1 MAQDI
6 LPVVRAVMSKELITE
21 HKMNQNDVARMLG
34 VSQPAVSQ
42 YMRQLRGK
50 NNVKIKDEEKFTSE
64 IKNLCKKITS
74 GMKEIEIIME
84 MDNLCRLG
92 ASMIDNEQKEISQSL
107 S

>member
-6 LPVVRAVMSKELITE
+6 LPVIRAVMSKELITE

-50 NNVKIKDEEKFTSE
+50 ANIKLKDEEKFTSE
-64 IKNLCKKITS
+64 IKNLCKKIND
-74 GMKEIEIIME
+74 GMKDVEVIAE
-84 MDNLCRLG
+84 MDNLCKLG
-92 ASMIDNEQKEISQSL
+92 ASLVDEKNEITQGL